1 MDFIQDQDEQYYYQD
16 YINIEKIIRIQYVK
30 DEFQTD
36 GAWLTLEGYPKKM
49 FIDKRFADLIIKR
62 IEKREREERAYVYK
76 GNG

>member
-1 MDFIQDQDEQYYYQD
+1 MDFIQDKDEQYYYQD
-16 YINIEKIIRIQYVK
+16 YINIEKIIRIQYGK
-30 DEFQTD
+30 DEFETD

-49 FIDKRFADLIIKR
+49 FINERFADLIIKR

>member
-16 YINIEKIIRIQYVK
+16 YINIEKIIRIQYAQ
-30 DEFQTD
+30 DEFKTD

-49 FIDKRFADLIIKR
+49 FINQRFADLIIKR
-62 IEKREREERAYVYK
+62 IEYRESEKRK

>member
-16 YINIEKIIRIQYVK
+16 YINIEKIIRIQYGK
-30 DEFQTD
+30 DEFKTD

>member
-1 MDFIQDQDEQYYYQD
+1 MDFVQDQDEQYYYQD
-16 YINIEKIIRIQYVK
+16 YINIEKIIRIQYGQ
-30 DEFQTD
+30 DEFNKD

-62 IEKREREERAYVYK
+62 IEKKERAYVYK